1 MMDEAIRALTEATYN
16 CLSKERANAAYMWRN
31 TGESVYYESKW
42 GKCVDD
48 MQKLRK
54 SAKAEGYKFVEE
66 DTWKR
71 EGKIQ
76 YAVYKLVPLTQ

>member
-1 MMDEAIRALTEATYN
+1 MMDEAIRALTELAYN
-16 CLSKERANAAYMWRN
+16 RLSKERANAAYMWRY

-48 MQKLRK
+48 MQKLK
-54 SAKAEGYKFVEE
+54 ESANAEGYKFVEE
-66 DTWKR
+66 SSWKR